1 MTGLVRYLWLLVAT
15 IALPAWVH
23 WPYVVGEIDL
33 ASVEIMT
40 SGRFL
45 FELWLSTSFA
55 FLLVVLPTTLW
66 RRWRQRRRGKRPRD
80 AWFAAGATIA
90 ATLLA
95 LHANLT
101 GYAPFYGNTWAM
113 WEPTFELFLP
123 QGLSVLAILALTIAL
138 ETWIVQ
144 RASHTAPT
152 ALSPVPSRP
161 SP

>member
-1 MTGLVRYLWLLVAT
+1 MTTLVRYLWLLIAT

-40 SGRFL
+40 SSRFL

-55 FLLVVLPTTLW
+55 FALVVLPATAML
-66 RRWRQRRRGKRPRD
+66 RWRQRRRGKLPRD
-80 AWFAAGATIA
+80 AWIAATATIA

-101 GYAPFYGNTWAM
+101 SYAPFYGNTWAL

-123 QGLSVLAILALTIAL
+123 HARPLLAILALTIAL
-138 ETWIVQ
+138 ETWLAQ
-144 RASHTAPT
+144 RSTRATPASLVSVT
-152 ALSPVPSRP
+152 LRP
-161 SP
+161 GS